1 MADIFDAATRSWIMS
16 RVVSRNTR
24 PEMIVREAL
33 RRGGLRFRTQ
43 ANQLPGKPDFVLPR
57 IKLAVF
63 VNGCFWHWHG
73 CKRSRMPKANRRYW
87 QEKIARNLRRDRRNK
102 RALRKEG
109 WHYWTIWE
117 CDLKRGILRLVGR
130 IRTLEDALS

>member
-1 MADIFDAATRSWIMS
+1 
-16 RVVSRNTR
+16 
-24 PEMIVREAL
+24 MIVREAL